1 MDWEQCGNRNEWEKQ
16 EILNIHQISGDVRY
30 AWRWSNQ
37 ALCANICLHQNQ
49 VAAQEIVQPIKFNTV
64 EVKHANLLTEVYKIV
79 NKFICNLVHCTQ
91 LILITISANFRLWIH
106 FQK

>member
-16 EILNIHQISGDVRY
+16 EILNIHQISADVRY
-30 AWRWSNQ
+30 VWRWSNQ

-49 VAAQEIVQPIKFNTV
+49 VAAQEIVQVIKFNMV

-79 NKFICNLVHCTQ
+79 NKFICNLVHCTVNPDY
-91 LILITISANFRLWIH
+91 NFC
-106 FQK
+106 